1 MQDAPS
7 PQPDQTADAIPPA
20 PRQALLAERQVRQL
34 AGIATAGTF
43 LAQKTAKQAEDASY
57 VGFDGGMMFARISRA
72 VRQTIAMER
81 SLGAHDEVR
90 TERQTA
96 KLYAITEAGSALIA
110 CLMRQ
115 NLAHDWLAG
124 PDSLMML
131 RLTTATQRTMAL
143 LLRLDA
149 EYALTPAQREAAWK
163 RRVVRRRPP
172 ARPAP
177 QAPAA
182 PQPAAPAAPAGQWT
196 PPREEDASPAVLNAL
211 VIEAVTDFEGDPEGT
226 ERAEA
231 LPGIDAPL
239 AEESLT
245 PLSVEDEIAGRSLA
259 EIAAAACK
267 VIGVAPAPELFEAAE
282 DEPAD
287 GEAAAG
293 EAAKAEAT
301 ATPTDATP
309 DQAASEV
316 PLASP
321 ASPGLSAPTGR
332 RGDDGAAPP
341 GSGAGADAPP
351 ITPRESRHDPPS
363 G

>member
-1 MQDAPS
+1 MQDTPA

-43 LAQKTAKQAEDASY
+43 LAQKTAKQAADAHY
-57 VGFDGGMMFARISRA
+57 VGFEGGMMFARISRA

-81 SLGAHDEVR
+81 SLGAHDDVR

-96 KLYAITEAGSALIA
+96 KLYAITEAGSALIQ

-115 NLAHDWLAG
+115 NLTHDWLAG

-131 RLTTATQRTMAL
+131 RLTTATQRTMML

-163 RRVVRRRPP
+163 RRVVRRKPP

-182 PQPAAPAAPAGQWT
+182 PPPQPPPQAAQAGQWT
-196 PPREEDASPAVLNAL
+196 SPRDEDASPAVLNAL
-211 VIEAVTDFEGDPEGT
+211 IIEAVTDFEGDPEGT
-226 ERAEA
+226 EPAEA
-231 LPGIDAPL
+231 LLGADAPL

-245 PLSVEDEIAGRSLA
+245 PVSVEDEIAGRSLA
-259 EIAAAACK
+259 EIADEACK
-267 VIGVAPAPELFEAAE
+267 VIGVAATPELFEAAE
-282 DEPAD
+282 DEASAESEAAQA
-287 GEAAAG
+287 EAAA
-293 EAAKAEAT
+293 APA
-301 ATPTDATP
+301 DATP
-309 DQAASEV
+309 DQMASEV
-316 PLASP
+316 PLASDT
-321 ASPGLSAPTGR
+321 SPGLSAPTGR
-332 RGDDGAAPP
+332 RGDDGVAPP
-341 GSGAGADAPP
+341 GSDVGADSPP
-351 ITPRESRHDPPS
+351 ITPREPKHDPPS